1 MLGCA
6 ESLNRVRLFA
16 TPWPVARQPPLS
28 MRSLQA
34 RVLEWAAMP
43 SSRGSPRPRDQTQ
56 VSALQVDS
64 LLSEPPGKPKKP
76 GAGSLSLLQGNLPTQ
91 ESNRGLLHCRQIL
104 YQMRSPFFHSTY
116 FFLAKIKEQ
125 PLLKRKRKAA
135 LAMMRKG
142 RGGKDDCDFGQ
153 HRASQNRFLNASN
166 LHVGVRFFIPHEH
179 KFREA

>member
-16 TPWPVARQPPLS
+16 TPWPVARQAPLS
-28 MRSLQA
+28 MRILQA

-43 SSRGSPRPRDQTQ
+43 SSRGSSQPRDQTQ

-64 LLSEPPGKPKKP
+64 LLSEPPRKPKKP

-104 YQMRSPFFHSTY
+104 YQLRSPFFHATY
-116 FFLAKIKEQ
+116 FFFSKD
-125 PLLKRKRKAA
+125 KRATTAEEEEKGGLSNDEKRTWWK
-135 LAMMRKG
+135 R
-142 RGGKDDCDFGQ
+142 
-153 HRASQNRFLNASN
+153 
-166 LHVGVRFFIPHEH
+166 
-179 KFREA
+179 